1 MKMVK
6 TALKTTKESLE
17 IEDDDTGWLGVL
29 SDGVAF
35 EQT

>member
-17 IEDDDTGWLGVL
+17 TEDNDTGWIGYP
-29 SDGVAF
+29 F
-35 EQT
+35 

>member
-17 IEDDDTGWLGVL
+17 IEDDDTGWIGYP
-29 SDGVAF
+29 F
-35 EQT
+35 

>member
-17 IEDDDTGWLGVL
+17 IEDDDTGWI
-29 SDGVAF
+29 AYPF
-35 EQT
+35 